1 MSEYKEFRRSSTNKV
16 IGGVCGGLGK
26 YFNIDPIVFRLVF
39 TILFFAA
46 GGGLIAYII
55 AWIAIPG
62 ENNGSQ
68 YYNHN
73 TSFSS
78 SSEGESKHDYADRDA
93 EIVSEEKS
101 GHKLNEYSGSL
112 IAGLILIA
120 IGLVFFLDNYITI
133 DFDVI
138 WPLAIIAIG
147 IEMMINAI
155 SKKNKQSKENE

>member
-16 IGGVCGGLGK
+16 IGGVCGGLGN

-39 TILFFAA
+39 AILFFAA

-62 ENNGSQ
+62 ESSNNHF
-68 YYNHN
+68 NHD
-73 TSFSS
+73 TSS
-78 SSEGESKHDYADRDA
+78 SSSSRESRYDYADRDA
-93 EIVSEEKS
+93 EIVSEEKP

-112 IAGLILIA
+112 VAGLVLIV
-120 IGLVFFLDNYITI
+120 IGLVFFLDNYISI

-147 IEMMINAI
+147 VILMINAI
-155 SKKNKQSKENE
+155 SKKSKTNNENV